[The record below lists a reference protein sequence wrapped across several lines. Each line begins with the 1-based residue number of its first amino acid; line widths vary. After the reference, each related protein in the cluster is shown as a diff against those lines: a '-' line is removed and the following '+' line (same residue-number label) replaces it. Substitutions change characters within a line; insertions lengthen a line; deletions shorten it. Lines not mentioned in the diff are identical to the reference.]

1 MRKLFTTLLA
11 VAAIAGTAKAGDV
24 IYQTDFST
32 LEEFGQ
38 WTVINANDDDKTW
51 EWNAE
56 GDPGKVFYSYHSTN
70 TGDDW
75 LISPE
80 ITPPAG
86 ETLMVKFTYKG
97 SYYGENLEVWHGKGA
112 SVEAMTTKDIALE
125 GLNGDVASKFFFIQ
139 VGAGESFN
147 LGFHATSNP
156 DT

>member
-56 GDPGKVFYSYHSTN
+56 GDPEH
-70 TGDDW
+70 
-75 LISPE
+75 P
-80 ITPPAG
+80 
-86 ETLMVKFTYKG
+86 
-97 SYYGENLEVWHGKGA
+97 
-112 SVEAMTTKDIALE
+112 
-125 GLNGDVASKFFFIQ
+125 
-139 VGAGESFN
+139 
-147 LGFHATSNP
+147 
-156 DT
+156 